1 MPLAPRLWAFP
12 ARAER
17 SILCP
22 PSRTRDEDERSLIR
36 FVLYLSSFV
45 MKSFP
50 TLRSCLSLFSSVL
63 SLSLNGIC
71 FQFIKKEI
79 ARCEL
84 LPSNQLALSSLLPT
98 YASIPFTSRS
108 TSPLASGAV
117 YVTERYG
124 TRPGA
129 RYKGYEPYNGL

>member
-1 MPLAPRLWAFP
+1 MPLAPRLWAFR

-22 PSRTRDEDERSLIR
+22 PSRTRDEDECSLIR
-36 FVLYLSSFV
+36 FVLYLSSFL

-50 TLRSCLSLFSSVL
+50 TLRSGLSLFS
-63 SLSLNGIC
+63 
-71 FQFIKKEI
+71 
-79 ARCEL
+79 
-84 LPSNQLALSSLLPT
+84 
-98 YASIPFTSRS
+98 S